1 MFLVFN
7 HYGEHSFDIAY
18 VKDDDHQTLQAA
30 LDNIGGYHD
39 LYLSDD
45 NEVYD
50 IDEMNEEDFEN
61 KNFDDYSSIGSVEVY
76 DNTFLTI
83 DGEIQ

>member
-1 MFLVFN
+1 MNYSGAHAL
-7 HYGEHSFDIAY
+7 DIAY
-18 VKDDDHQTLQAA
+18 VKDDDHETLQSA
-30 LDNIGGYHD
+30 LDIIGGYHN

-61 KNFDDYSSIGSVEVY
+61 KNFDDYNAIGSVEVY
-76 DNTFLTI
+76 DEQFLTI